1 MIRWLLALV
10 LTAVALPAF
19 AQPAASPA
27 IRARAETLVTMLRD
41 AKVDEAMF
49 TPAFLAQVPTAQIEG
64 IARELRTTNGTV
76 IGIASV
82 TPESATQALVT
93 IDYANATVTTR
104 IALEAPEPHRF
115 IGLLITG
122 VERRG
127 DSFEAVIGE
136 LKKLP
141 GTAALLVAKL
151 GEEKPVPFAALNAD
165 TPLAT
170 GSVFKLFVLAELAR
184 ATEAKERQWTDV
196 VALGRPSLPS
206 GVTQNWPAGLPV
218 TLATLAT
225 QMISISDNTAADTL
239 IETLGRPK
247 VDSMRAAIG
256 QTPGSL
262 PVLTTLDAFALKM
275 PAQEALRKR
284 WIAGGLSDRQRVLN
298 DLEPTVATIDASAL
312 AGLPLHIDTVEWPAT
327 MVEIAGVL
335 DSIRRSESKTALDI
349 LAVSPSLSAA
359 DRERFDKIGYK
370 GGSESGVIAASWL
383 LKAKSGDWYVVAGA
397 WNDTAKAVDN
407 SAFSGL
413 MMRAVALVGKIG
425 SVLFR

>member
-10 LTAVALPAF
+10 FAATALTAQ
-19 AQPAASPA
+19 AQPTASPA
-27 IRARAETLVTMLRD
+27 IRAGADTLVAMLRD
-41 AKVDEAMF
+41 AKVDETTFA
-49 TPAFLAQVPTAQIEG
+49 PSFLAQVPAAQVEA
-64 IARELRTTNGTV
+64 IAKELRTANGTV
-76 IGIASV
+76 IGVASI
-82 TPESATQALVT
+82 TPESALQAVVAVE
-93 IDYANATVTTR
+93 YANAVVTAR

-127 DSFEAVIGE
+127 DSFEAVIGA

-151 GEEKPVPFAALNAD
+151 GEAQPVPFASFNPD

-184 ATEAKERQWTDV
+184 ATETKERQWTDV

-206 GVTQNWPAGLPV
+206 GVTQNWPAGSPV

-225 QMISISDNTAADTL
+225 QMISISDNTATDTL
-239 IETLGRPK
+239 IETLGRSK
-247 VDSMRAAIG
+247 IDAMRAAIG

-262 PVLTTLDAFALKM
+262 PVLSTLDAFVLKM
-275 PAQEALRKR
+275 PASERMRKR
-284 WIAGGLSDRQRVLN
+284 WIAGGLSERRQVLN
-298 DLEPTVATIDASAL
+298 DLEPTVAAIDASAL
-312 AGLPLHIDTVEWPAT
+312 AGAPLHIDTVEWPAT

-335 DSIRRSESKTALDI
+335 DNIRRSQSKTAVDI

-359 DRERFDKIGYK
+359 DRARLDRVGYK
-370 GGSESGVIAASWL
+370 GGSESGVIAMSWL
-383 LKAKSGDWYVVAGA
+383 LKTKSGDWYVVAGA
-397 WNDTAKAVDN
+397 WNDPAKPVDN

-413 MMRAVALVGKIG
+413 MMRTVALVAK
-425 SVLFR
+425 